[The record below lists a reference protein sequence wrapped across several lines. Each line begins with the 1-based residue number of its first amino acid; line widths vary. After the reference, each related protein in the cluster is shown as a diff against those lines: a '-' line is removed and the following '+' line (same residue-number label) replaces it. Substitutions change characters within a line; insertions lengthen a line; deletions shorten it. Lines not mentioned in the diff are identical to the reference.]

1 MKKKIL
7 FTSLAIAFS
16 FGMTSTCFAF
26 DTVKKGDNGDTV
38 IQIQSALITLG
49 YLSGSADGAFG
60 GGTEDAVSSFQADN
74 ELDVTGVVGE
84 ATYNKLMELSGAGGH
99 ATETQ
104 TAESSETVTTSDQNL
119 FENVITGA
127 TFTDDDFTYEELEDG
142 GLRIVEYHGTDDTV
156 TISSSKD
163 GKDIVEI
170 GNGVFMDNTE
180 IEDFII
186 WADLTHIGNGAFKG
200 CTELET
206 ISIGSKTKSLGVS
219 CFEGCTKL
227 EDVILWADL
236 EIIPDYCFKDCTELD
251 SISISGKNKY
261 IGKSAFEGCTDL
273 EDVILWGGETIGEAS
288 FRNCTSLDSISV
300 PRDIIFI
307 GPAAFEGCSKLED
320 VVIWDKKETEICENA
335 FIGCPFQP
343 DGCNIV
349 PVPEDYQGPATSASA
364 ETSAPAESEADQQ
377 VTEGTTSEVHTGIRP
392 EFKEAMDSYEAF
404 FDEYIEFLESYDAND
419 MSMLLEYTSFLS
431 QYSETMGK
439 LEDIDESEL
448 SPEEDAYYLEVM
460 LRIDQKLITVAS
472 KM

>member
-7 FTSLAIAFS
+7 VTSLTIALS

-38 IQIQSALITLG
+38 IQIQSALIALG
-49 YLSGSADGAFG
+49 YLPGSADGAFG
-60 GGTEDAVSSFQADN
+60 GGTEAAVSSFQADN

-163 GKDIVEI
+163 GKDI
-170 GNGVFMDNTE
+170 
-180 IEDFII
+180 IE
-186 WADLTHIGNGAFKG
+186 IGNGAFKG
-200 CTELET
+200 CTELES

-251 SISISGKNKY
+251 SISISSKNKY

-273 EDVILWGGETIGEAS
+273 KDVILWGGETIGEAS

-300 PRDIIFI
+300 PGDIIFI

-320 VVIWDKKETEICENA
+320 VIIWDKKETEICENA

-349 PVPEDYQGPATSASA
+349 PVPEDYQEPATSVSA
-364 ETSAPAESEADQQ
+364 ETSAPEETSDTAESGADQQ

-404 FDEYIEFLESYDAND
+404 FDEYIEFLERYDAND
-419 MSMLLEYTSFLS
+419 LSMVLEYTSFMA
-431 QYSETMGK
+431 QYNETMGK
-439 LEDIDESEL
+439 LDDIDESEL